1 MFNKSHLV
9 GALFALVVL
18 DDISTRIKAHKA
30 GKLYHEAQAEFK
42 KAEAA
47 RVFQIM
53 HLCRLID
60 NNKIEIDEF
69 DMIVLN
75 FPYDS

>member
-18 DDISTRIKAHKA
+18 DDIGTRIKAHKA
-30 GKLYHEAQAEFK
+30 SKTYLEAQ
-42 KAEAA
+42 KAFEKADAA
-47 RVFQIM
+47 RAFQIM

-60 NNKIEIDEF
+60 KSGIEVEEF

-75 FPYDS
+75 FPHDA